1 MILALGFGFLNFNRR
16 TARGQGFDYP
26 SSPARKIDLKSGQ
39 TGAFPS
45 STTSYFFFFAFFGR
59 DDTSSTSSTIA
70 IANHRYR
77 HRESSV
83 LRRNVRGIAALFE
96 QGHRPSSTLHLQ
108 ALLPPSPLLYLSP
121 PGLASP
127 PFKTDAVTP
136 RRQERV
142 GDNVSASASALSL
155 VATGHPN
162 PESVIAQALASGDK
176 NSCLPAPLVVLHR
189 EET

>member
-1 MILALGFGFLNFNRR
+1 MILALGFGFFNFNRR

-39 TGAFPS
+39 TGASPS
-45 STTSYFFFFAFFGR
+45 STTSFFFVCLFWTR
-59 DDTSSTSSTIA
+59 R
-70 IANHRYR
+70 HQQHQQHYR